1 MVLHTVCPRRSSRRA
16 HASCLVSGAA
26 LGPLLAGLISP
37 SGWNNVFY
45 MLMFADACALL
56 VSPAPHPSCLSRAP
70 LGGAFPQGSSNPQ
83 GRWALGVITSLN
95 VSTQTLPL
103 PGLNMAADHEERQS
117 AGPLG
122 GPGPATCRP
131 GGLLWRVVRRAAG
144 LTPTSPPSAVHAAAR
159 LAGPPVGSWT
169 SSCFRSFAL
178 SFRIVTPLR
187 AYPTLTSSKYFPL
200 SLIRFL

>member
-1 MVLHTVCPRRSSRRA
+1 MLHTVCPRLSSRRA

-56 VSPAPHPSCLSRAP
+56 VSPAPRPSCVSQAP
-70 LGGAFPQGSSNPQ
+70 LCGAFPQGSGNLQ
-83 GRWALGVITSLN
+83 GRGCLGRHHFSECLCPDP
-95 VSTQTLPL
+95 SSSWFKHGCRPCREAKCR
-103 PGLNMAADHEERQS
+103 P
-117 AGPLG
+117 PG
-122 GPGPATCRP
+122 GPGPVTCRP
-131 GGLLWRVVRRAAG
+131 GGPPRRVIRRAAG
-144 LTPTSPPSAVHAAAR
+144 LTSTSPPSSAHAAAR

-169 SSCFRSFAL
+169 SSCFRSCAL

-187 AYPTLTSSKYFPL
+187 
-200 SLIRFL
+200 LIRH